1 MKTQLLALVAAL
13 ASTPALASLGTAE
26 QTGQGTALTPAAYA
40 KPAAKPAALSCGR
53 PQNMMF
59 ILRDENGG
67 IVAAAIVQVTPDC

>member
-13 ASTPALASLGTAE
+13 ASTPALASLGTSE
-26 QTGQGTALTPAAYA
+26 QVDQGISLQPAAFA
-40 KPAAKPAALSCGR
+40 EPAPLPDTISCGK

-67 IVAAAIVQVTPDC
+67 IVAAAMVQVTPDC